1 MYPSLFLPFPRPQG
15 SEANDPAHQSG
26 ILAVQHTDDDN
37 QRISLHW
44 LKTNRDPEDG
54 SISYTLYDYNGGF
67 MDTELS
73 INTYKDPEP
82 GRQIVQAVS
91 DPAGESDHIIGEG
104 TLGED
109 GTVTWD
115 QLDKDHIFTP
125 RIEAILA
132 CPTAPWQPTAG
143 QTPAPAGTGQ
153 TLAEGQTITW
163 DIPRILEAHLTVTPE
178 NFEPTFPHSFT
189 AAYAGDDLPGQDP
202 GQLSI
207 FHLYCLDPITSHR
220 IDESGACS
228 TRFIGYL
235 AKARSDQ
242 DFASGRLAFSA
253 DGSIRYAESPR
264 DLGFPE
270 LTYTEQN
277 LPQPYAALAA
287 TLPAPEDWE
296 KLLIP

>member
-37 QRISLHW
+37 QLISLHW

-54 SISYTLYDYNGGF
+54 NIIYSVYDYQGSYL
-67 MDTELS
+67 DTELAIS
-73 INTYKDPEP
+73 IDTHPETGEP
-82 GRQIVQAVS
+82 AVVAVS
-91 DPAGESDHIIGEG
+91 DPASESAQIFGQGNLEA
-104 TLGED
+104 D
-109 GTVTWD
+109 GTVTWE
-115 QLDKDHIFTP
+115 QLDKNHPFTP
-125 RIEAILA
+125 RLEAILA

-143 QTPAPAGTGQ
+143 STPPPAGTGQ

-163 DIPRILEAHLTVTPE
+163 DIPRILEAHLTITPE
-178 NFEPTFPHSFT
+178 NFEPSFPHSFT
-189 AAYAGDDLPGQDP
+189 AAYTDTDFPQEESQ
-202 GQLSI
+202 QLSI
-207 FHLYCLDPITSHR
+207 FHLYCLDPITRHE

-228 TRFIGYL
+228 ARFIGYR

-242 DFASGRLAFSA
+242 DFTSGILAASVN
-253 DGSIRYAESPR
+253 GSICYAESPI

-296 KLLIP
+296 KLLIL

>member
-26 ILAVQHTDDDN
+26 ILAVQHIDDDN

-44 LKTNRDPEDG
+44 LSATQDPEDG
-54 SISYTLYDYNGGF
+54 STSYTLYDYNGDF

-73 INTYKDPEP
+73 INTYKNPET
-82 GRQIVQAVS
+82 GRQMVQAVS
-91 DPAGESDHIIGEG
+91 DPASESGHIIGEG
-104 TLGED
+104 TLGDD

-153 TLAEGQTITW
+153 ILDQGQTITW
-163 DIPRILEAHLTVTPE
+163 YIPRILENHLTITPE
-178 NFEPTFPHSFT
+178 NFESTFPHSFT
-189 AAYAGDDLPGQDP
+189 AAYAGDDLPSQDP
-202 GQLSI
+202 SQLRI
-207 FHLYCLDPITSHR
+207 FHLYCLDPITRHR
-220 IDESGACS
+220 IDESGACL

-270 LTYTEQN
+270 LAYTGQN

-287 TLPAPEDWE
+287 TLPSPDDWDQ
-296 KLLIP
+296 LLIL